1 MFTIKRSRNMN
12 PSYSIIRSLCC
23 FFNQVV
29 LSSEKFC
36 ISPCV
41 IRQKAMQ
48 CFVLSDRRLCN
59 VFLLLSDKRLC
70 DVFFVIRQKAMQ
82 WDFVIKQK
90 AIQCCCLGWQTKG
103 YEMGIFSP
111 ASNICIYIY
120 YIFIIYR

>member
-1 MFTIKRSRNMN
+1 MF
-12 PSYSIIRSLCC
+12 
-23 FFNQVV
+23 FFNRVV

-70 DVFFVIRQKAMQ
+70 DGFFVIRQKAMQ
-82 WDFVIKQK
+82 WDSVIRQK
-90 AIQCCCLGWQTKG
+90 AIQCCCLCYQTKG
-103 YEMGIFSP
+103 YAMLIFVLSDKRLCNVVFPP

>member
-12 PSYSIIRSLCC
+12 PSYSIIRSLCF

-29 LSSEKFC
+29 LSSEKIC

-70 DVFFVIRQKAMQ
+70 DVFLLSDKKLCNGILLSDKRLYNVVVWVGRQKAM
-82 WDFVIKQK
+82 K
-90 AIQCCCLGWQTKG
+90 CCF
-103 YEMGIFSP
+103 FSP
-111 ASNICIYIY
+111 ASNICIYI
-120 YIFIIYR
+120 